1 MFREGTF
8 MTDLLLKIFVKD
20 SDNISDVKV
29 REKYGALSGC
39 VGICINIILFLIKLL
54 AGIITASISIMAD
67 AFNNLSDAGSSIVT
81 LIGFKM
87 AGKPADNDHPYG
99 HGRVEY
105 ITGLIIAF
113 VILVMGFELLKSSIE
128 KIIEPEDIE
137 FSFVSFG
144 ILVFSIF
151 AKLWLAIFNKSLGK
165 KINSSAM
172 FATASD
178 SLNDSIATT
187 VVLIGLLIVKFFG
200 INIDGYAG
208 VIVAVFVLYSG
219 YETAKDTLQPLL
231 GMPPD
236 PNFVKDIQN
245 CVLENEK
252 IHGIHD
258 MIIHDYGPSRTIVS
272 LHAEIPSDINLIEA
286 HEIID
291 EAEERIKRKFDCD
304 ISIHLDPIVL
314 NDEFHN
320 EVKEKVQGIIK
331 EISPDLE
338 FHDFRVIR
346 KVVQTKIVF
355 DVEIPFTFEMSDDE
369 VVREIKSKI
378 KDIDESYYP
387 VINVDKKSI

>member
-1 MFREGTF
+1 

-29 REKYGALSGC
+29 REKYGALSGS

-346 KVVQTKIVF
+346 NVVQTKIVF

>member
-1 MFREGTF
+1 

>member
-1 MFREGTF
+1 

-39 VGICINIILFLIKLL
+39 VGICINIVLFLIKLL

-105 ITGLIIAF
+105 ITGLIISF
-113 VILVMGFELLKSSIE
+113 VIVVMGFELLKSSIE

-137 FSFVSFG
+137 FSLVSLG

-187 VVLIGLLIVKFFG
+187 VVLIGLLVAKFFG

-236 PNFVKDIQN
+236 PEFVKDIQN
-245 CVLENEK
+245 CVLENKK

-304 ISIHLDPIVL
+304 ISIHLDPLVL
-314 NDEFHN
+314 NDEFYN

-355 DVEIPFTFEMSDDE
+355 DVEIPFTFGTSDDE